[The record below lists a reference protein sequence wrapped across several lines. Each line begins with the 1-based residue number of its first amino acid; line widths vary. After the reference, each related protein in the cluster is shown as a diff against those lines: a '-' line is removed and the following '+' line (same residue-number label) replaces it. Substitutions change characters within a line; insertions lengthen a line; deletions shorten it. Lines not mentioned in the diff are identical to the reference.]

1 MHGKGSKTQT
11 SPGFLAHNADGA
23 HRSGPIHA
31 KGSKTE
37 SGAGPMA
44 LQEGAT
50 KDRRATERRGGAG
63 RAGHPTTAPDDRGR
77 PRAADGRRQRAG
89 DSHVCGAGGAGE
101 RGGRWARLKSEE
113 RAIEKA
119 LRSYKGD
126 VSRVVDICRQ
136 PALMHAPR
144 PTHPAQSTHAC
155 TPPAACTPPKALVRS
170 VCSGP
175 HTRRR

>member
-126 VSRVVDICRQ
+126 VSRVVDICRR
-136 PALMHAPR
+136 PARSAPR
-144 PTHPAQSTHAC
+144 PQHSCRRPARSA
-155 TPPAACTPPKALVRS
+155 PRPK
-170 VCSGP
+170 
-175 HTRRR
+175 H